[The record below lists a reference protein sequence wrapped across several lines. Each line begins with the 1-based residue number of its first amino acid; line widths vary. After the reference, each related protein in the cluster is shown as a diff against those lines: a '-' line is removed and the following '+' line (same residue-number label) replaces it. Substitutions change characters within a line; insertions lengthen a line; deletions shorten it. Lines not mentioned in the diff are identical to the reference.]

1 MIRPLRSRH
10 RRMILGIALVVSLLM
25 VLGLLARRSIPL
37 VDELPGAAPARAV
50 DAANP

>member
-10 RRMILGIALVVSLLM
+10 RRMILGIALVVGLLM